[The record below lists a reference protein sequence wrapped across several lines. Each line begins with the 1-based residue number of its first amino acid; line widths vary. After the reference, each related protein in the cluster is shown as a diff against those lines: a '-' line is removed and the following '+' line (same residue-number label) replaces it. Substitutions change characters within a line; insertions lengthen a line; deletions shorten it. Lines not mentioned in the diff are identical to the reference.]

1 MVVGGSDM
9 PQQYVS
15 IHSITP
21 GSPADLSGLLRPGD
35 ELVMCGNECLMG
47 LSWKEAQGIVNSV
60 PETFTVVVQRKA
72 SVSAPVPQQRQQQQQ
87 QQQQQ
92 HQQQQRGRDK
102 EADKRLSVASEDS
115 FISYNT
121 VESSTNL
128 IPSSQPLAEEKDPTQ
143 TPSRDPDL
151 SESFASR
158 DTPSRDLELSGSFAS
173 RDNSSVFNSPSKF
186 HSSFESSLNDV
197 QDESVTGMMTIEEHA
212 MACAR
217 MDEEVYQIELQKQE
231 GRTLGFVI
239 AGGDKVTPDIYV
251 KRIVPNSIAS
261 ADGRLKVGDRVMFM
275 NETKIIGLSKLEA
288 TNVLRSADTV
298 NLIVARRPPVT
309 GSALNTPA
317 GSTTTSRQGSPVRQR
332 RMSESQISRQESS
345 GTMRRRHRRSDSLA
359 SIHSVGKQKMSDSV
373 SSLHSINE
381 DFEMSTGLTST
392 LPRDVGSRRG
402 VKMVELMK
410 GSTGLGM
417 KIIGGKDQPK
427 PFVVRDVFPGGP
439 AAKCGKIFPNDQ
451 ILEVN
456 GKSFDGLIHRDAIKF
471 LQSIPLGKVQVL
483 LRSAEYVKVS

>member
-1 MVVGGSDM
+1 
-9 PQQYVS
+9 
-15 IHSITP
+15 
-21 GSPADLSGLLRPGD
+21 
-35 ELVMCGNECLMG
+35 MG

-151 SESFASR
+151 SGSFAS
-158 DTPSRDLELSGSFAS
+158 S